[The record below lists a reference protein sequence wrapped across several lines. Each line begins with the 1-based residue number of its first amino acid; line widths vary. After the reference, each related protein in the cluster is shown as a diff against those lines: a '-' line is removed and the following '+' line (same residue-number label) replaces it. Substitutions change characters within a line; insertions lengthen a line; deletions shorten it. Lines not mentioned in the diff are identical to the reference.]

1 MGLLPPYFHLVL
13 LGDRNKNKLN
23 KLNHFKVCLELLY
36 LAQVQE
42 RRHLNTATIN
52 LLVGPCVLT
61 YLSYLFKSPV
71 GKTKPSG

>member
-13 LGDRNKNKLN
+13 LGDRNKN